1 MKLLRRICVRWG
13 SVGLCIGLASFLN
26 MSAQAQDIG
35 ASIIERAEHAAGM
48 AEGPSLS
55 MERNAMNMAHATIE
69 RAMTATH
76 ERRGENIRM
85 PEVTSNMEFKGN
97 IEKEMMSKMNHEI
110 AKAIEHQM
118 MGMTEKEDFKDTQ
131 KGKDQNQKFN
141 EGSNKD
147 KMASIF
153 FEDKLTK
160 DSSKLSF
167 NKEEGLKKGR
177 TVASASNNG
186 GGNNNNNGGGNNNN
200 NGNNGGGNNN
210 DNKDTDKDK
219 KDNKEEK
226 GGKKK

>member
-97 IEKEMMSKMNHEI
+97 IEK
-110 AKAIEHQM
+110 
-118 MGMTEKEDFKDTQ
+118 TRFY
-131 KGKDQNQKFN
+131 
-141 EGSNKD
+141 
-147 KMASIF
+147 
-153 FEDKLTK
+153 
-160 DSSKLSF
+160 
-167 NKEEGLKKGR
+167 
-177 TVASASNNG
+177 
-186 GGNNNNNGGGNNNN
+186 
-200 NGNNGGGNNN
+200 
-210 DNKDTDKDK
+210 
-219 KDNKEEK
+219 
-226 GGKKK
+226 